1 MDSDSDIEIV
11 APVNK
16 KGLPPRLRSL
26 FPTAVFAIDDKEA
39 ENTAHVKACKDKDC
53 KRCLYF
59 RNSEKWQHKLPIAQD
74 ELQTEDL
81 PMKYTTESWL
91 DDRVDSKTGTWG
103 LGCICCEAQLQEKGK
118 TSPSESRG
126 FAKFTCGSVN
136 FGTLM
141 RHHNLA
147 AHVEAARAYVGLGEA
162 ASLINAPT
170 VDDFECVWKTVV
182 QKKAAPWGGIDGI
195 GGGKKIA
202 RMVRCIAEGIR
213 ICDRAFLKDA
223 KRFSLA
229 RDERN
234 RRLASHYVA
243 VNASLER
250 REGLF
255 MSLRGCSDSPGDATA
270 TYITRTTMKGF
281 DRIATPK
288 VNIRTD
294 RAQEP
299 MDETFR
305 KHLVKIWGSL
315 VTDAA
320 ANELLSATDTAQDV
334 GTIDKAHASR
344 RLLSRTLKLDDY
356 MGGILETMIVG
367 KGSLCSLIQF
377 SPNLREVF
385 TANMATMKED
395 ADAQDPS
402 DKFSDDED
410 GDEVDTAVNIGIAK
424 HRFDSMSKRLRRA
437 VKTIEAMIATADW
450 AILFRNGKKEC
461 RCAQRFEDV
470 LDDECYMTLGFMAEA
485 AQECCEFTRCFDSAS
500 MDTSIMIDEVNK
512 FVERLDFLFFK
523 GG

>member
-11 APVNK
+11 DPVNK
-16 KGLPPRLRSL
+16 KGKDWNRV
-26 FPTAVFAIDDKEA
+26 FPTIPSVKEA
-39 ENTAHVKACKDKDC
+39 ENRAHEKACKDKDC
-53 KRCLYF
+53 KRCLYI
-59 RNSEKWQHKLPIAQD
+59 RNTEKWQYKLPIVHGEFQA
-74 ELQTEDL
+74 EDL

-91 DDRVDSKTGTWG
+91 DDRVDSKNGTWG
-103 LGCICCEAQLQEKGK
+103 LGCICCEAQLQEKGR

-126 FAKFTCGSVN
+126 FAKFMCGSVN
-136 FGTLM
+136 FGTLI

-147 AHVEAARAYVGLGEA
+147 AHVEAARAFVGLGQA
-162 ASLINAPT
+162 ASLISAPT

-182 QKKAAPWGGIDGI
+182 QKKAAPYGGIDGI

-213 ICDRAFLKDA
+213 IQDRAFLKDA

-243 VNASLER
+243 VNASMER
-250 REGLF
+250 RTGLF

-270 TYITRTTMKGF
+270 TYITRTTMSGF
-281 DRIATPK
+281 DRMATPK

-294 RAQEP
+294 LAQEP
-299 MDETFR
+299 MDKTFR
-305 KHLVKIWGSL
+305 KHLFKIWSSL

-320 ANELLSATDTAQDV
+320 VNELLSATDTAQKV
-334 GTIDKAHASR
+334 ETIDKSHASR

-356 MGGILETMIVG
+356 MNGVLETMIVG

-385 TANMATMKED
+385 TSNVVSMKED
-395 ADAQDPS
+395 ADAQAQDDEGGYS
-402 DKFSDDED
+402 DED
-410 GDEVDTAVNIGIAK
+410 GGEVDNAVNIGIAK

-437 VKTIEAMIATADW
+437 VKKTEA
-450 AILFRNGKKEC
+450 
-461 RCAQRFEDV
+461 
-470 LDDECYMTLGFMAEA
+470 
-485 AQECCEFTRCFDSAS
+485 
-500 MDTSIMIDEVNK
+500 
-512 FVERLDFLFFK
+512 
-523 GG
+523 

>member
-11 APVNK
+11 EPVNK
-16 KGLPPRLRSL
+16 KGKDWNRV
-26 FPTAVFAIDDKEA
+26 FPTIPSVKEA
-39 ENTAHVKACKDKDC
+39 ENRAHEKACKDKDC
-53 KRCLYF
+53 KRCLYI
-59 RNSEKWQHKLPIAQD
+59 RNTEKWQHKLPIVHGEFQA
-74 ELQTEDL
+74 EDL

-91 DDRVDSKTGTWG
+91 DDRVDSKNGTWG
-103 LGCICCEAQLQEKGK
+103 LGCICCEAQLQEKGR

-126 FAKFTCGSVN
+126 FAKFMCGSVN
-136 FGTLM
+136 FGTLI

-147 AHVEAARAYVGLGEA
+147 AHVEAARAYVGLGQA
-162 ASLINAPT
+162 ASLISAPT

-213 ICDRAFLKDA
+213 IQDRAFLKDA

-243 VNASLER
+243 VNASMER
-250 REGLF
+250 RTGLF

-270 TYITRTTMKGF
+270 TYITRTTMTGF
-281 DRIATPK
+281 DRMATPK

-294 RAQEP
+294 LAQEP
-299 MDETFR
+299 MDKTFR

-320 ANELLSATDTAQDV
+320 ANELLSATDTAQKV
-334 GTIDKAHASR
+334 ETIDKSHASR

-356 MGGILETMIVG
+356 MNGVLETMIVG

-385 TANMATMKED
+385 TSNVASMKED
-395 ADAQDPS
+395 ADAQAQGDEGGYS
-402 DKFSDDED
+402 DED
-410 GDEVDTAVNIGIAK
+410 GDEVDKAVNIGIAK

-437 VKTIEAMIATADW
+437 VKKIEAMIATADW
-450 AILFRNGKKEC
+450 AILFRKGKKEC

-470 LDDECYMTLGFMAEA
+470 LDDECYMTLAFMAEA

-512 FVERLDFLFFK
+512 FVERLDFLFVK